1 MVPSMCKSFI
11 EQCFLWWCLIF
22 GGWYLLPINKG
33 IVLDIFFKY
42 HDLTATLLE
51 MMVLIGNPK

>member
-1 MVPSMCKSFI
+1 MLSLVVFNFRGMVFI
-11 EQCFLWWCLIF
+11 TYQE
-22 GGWYLLPINKG
+22 GDSSGH
-33 IVLDIFFKY
+33 FFKY